1 MPQSA
6 TQAVQWTFVTALR
19 PLHALIAAPSFI
31 YLAALT
37 IILFSPLALHF
48 YHLDRIAFLALVLT
62 AAVHLLVSEKRL
74 DIVGPVTWPMLGLLL
89 LALFSLLNEPYEPQ
103 DWSTFAAKW
112 LVPFMLYQI
121 STRIFDHPAVLRRFE
136 IFSLVVLAY
145 LCVIAVLFLLDA
157 RGLIF
162 PGYIVDENL
171 GIHADGAA
179 RAFSPG
185 GCQRNDD

>member
-1 MPQSA
+1 ML
-6 TQAVQWTFVTALR
+6 FR
-19 PLHALIAAPSFI
+19 PPELQ
-31 YLAALT
+31 
-37 IILFSPLALHF
+37 F
-48 YHLDRIAFLALVLT
+48 YHLDRVAFLAIVLT

-121 STRIFDHPAVLRRFE
+121 STRIFDHPAALRRFE

-145 LCVIAVLFLLDA
+145 LCVIAILFLLDA
-157 RGLIF
+157 LALIL
-162 PGYIVDENL
+162 PSYIVADHL
-171 GIHADGAA
+171 SIHADPA
-179 RAFSPG
+179 RGPFLEVF
-185 GCQRNDD
+185 